1 MAIFKHQ
8 STQSEA
14 VLSLSSLFSPSSSSS
29 SSSSSSA
36 SSSSSNSFG
45 ETSSTH
51 DMYSL
56 AANANAEVVT
66 MTECVSE
73 STDDKNELFCST
85 LKAVTAPSSSLKHS
99 PCYSANKSPLCHS
112 CTADVDTEFVEN
124 SLLLYEHVSY
134 IANDIFKKHLSFR
147 KALKE
152 GMNTFVN
159 RDSTI
164 VVPYSTT
171 FEAMRGGSFDDDNEK
186 EQNQAF
192 MRRNI
197 RRHRRQITGIG
208 GFHSIRYAKGYEKLR
223 NGVVDAAALGYS
235 STDSDSDLHDTS
247 KSDASDSS
255 LRPSKIPRHVS
266 WDSSG
271 SVVAGLIPP
280 ESSECAAATT
290 SIVTSLNGS
299 TGKLCVPSFP
309 SSTTSMSSSSYAAT
323 SCLGAASQVVMLASY
338 CDRLLKVSA

>member
-1 MAIFKHQ
+1 VAISKHQ

-36 SSSSSNSFG
+36 SGSSSNSFG
-45 ETSSTH
+45 ETTSTH
-51 DMYSL
+51 DMNSL
-56 AANANAEVVT
+56 AVNANAEVVT
-66 MTECVSE
+66 MTECISE
-73 STDDKNELFCST
+73 STDDKDEFCSS
-85 LKAVTAPSSSLKHS
+85 LKAVTAPSSSSKHS
-99 PCYSANKSPLCHS
+99 PSYSANKSPLCHS

-159 RDSTI
+159 RDSTM

-171 FEAMRGGSFDDDNEK
+171 FEAMRGGSFDDENEK

-197 RRHRRQITGIG
+197 RRHRRQVTGIG
-208 GFHSIRYAKGYEKLR
+208 GFHSNRYATGYEKLR
-223 NGVVDAAALGYS
+223 NGVDDVAALGYS
-235 STDSDSDLHDTS
+235 STDSDSDVHDTS